1 MKKAKIFFVSSEI
14 YPFVKG
20 GRGGEFAGA
29 LPTYLQMQGHE
40 VRVIMPKYS
49 LINERKY
56 IIRDIIRM
64 KEIPVPM
71 LHGEIRV
78 SVKSGFLPESKTQ
91 IYFADFDKYYK
102 RADLYRDRRT
112 GQFFKDNDERFIFL
126 ARTAIETLK
135 TLGWQPDIVHCC
147 GWSTGILPAMIRHE
161 QEKDNFFRKTIV
173 VYSINDMAEVGLFD
187 KSILEKTL
195 LPKGFLEPEKC
206 FYKNKLSFLK
216 TGMAFSDAV
225 TIPSTFK
232 KIKSFSKPKDDFE
245 HIVAGAKNLYDL
257 PFGGDHNLW
266 NPANNSSLFKPYS
279 IEKYER
285 RKANRETILENK
297 RINFSSEQMILGILC
312 ENIHYQFKEVVNFLK
327 AIKDIP
333 LQVLL
338 VADESPNSIP
348 ALKNQIAKN
357 DRQTIHTLADP
368 EDQFRHAFYTLCDM
382 FYTPVSEDL
391 LDIHYLNG
399 IHYGTI
405 PLVSRDRECSHAF
418 EGIKPKSGGGEALI
432 FTDEKELVKK
442 IEEALDLYK
451 ETEKWQSL
459 VFNAMRT
466 DVSWNNVIPQVTKI
480 YEKAFSRLK

>member
-1 MKKAKIFFVSSEI
+1 
-14 YPFVKG
+14 
-20 GRGGEFAGA
+20 
-29 LPTYLQMQGHE
+29 
-40 VRVIMPKYS
+40 
-49 LINERKY
+49 
-56 IIRDIIRM
+56 
-64 KEIPVPM
+64 
-71 LHGEIRV
+71 
-78 SVKSGFLPESKTQ
+78 
-91 IYFADFDKYYK
+91 
-102 RADLYRDRRT
+102 
-112 GQFFKDNDERFIFL
+112 
-126 ARTAIETLK
+126 
-135 TLGWQPDIVHCC
+135 
-147 GWSTGILPAMIRHE
+147 
-161 QEKDNFFRKTIV
+161 
-173 VYSINDMAEVGLFD
+173 FD

-245 HIVAGAKNLYDL
+245 HIVAVAKNLYDL

-312 ENIHYQFKEVVNFLK
+312 ENIRYQFKEVVNVLK

-382 FYTPVSEDL
+382 FYTPVSEDQ

-405 PLVSRDRECSHAF
+405 PLVSKDRECSHAF

-442 IEEALDLYK
+442 IEEALELYK